1 MISHSAL
8 KAAQD
13 TSMFQICWICSRK
26 PYWNNWQI
34 IFIYFFF
41 YNQLHQETNL
51 SSQQFQTWHQLQLRN
66 PWFPWSYDLTSS
78 TWSLGKFLVI
88 TEYWIQSN
96 TRGWWPI
103 MLIFSCQDAS
113 IHTFINWTNIH
124 WYYIIYIEDAI
135 NSSYYVLGT
144 KISIRNK

>member
-1 MISHSAL
+1 
-8 KAAQD
+8 
-13 TSMFQICWICSRK
+13 MFQICWICSRK
-26 PYWNNWQI
+26 PYWDNWQI

-103 MLIFSCQDAS
+103 MLIFSCQDAF